1 MNQNLSPTIIAMLT
15 CFALPIASSNACTS
29 LVVSAGDGGFV
40 YGRTMEFGANLGSN
54 LIVIPRN
61 FSITATAPGEPVGT
75 GGKTWKTKYAATGTN
90 FFNMPLLCEGINEKG
105 LTGGLFYFPNF
116 AEFQPLPKGGA
127 ERSIGNIELV
137 TYVLTNFATTDEIKQ
152 GLPKVIVTGIAVA
165 ALQNQ
170 VPPMHYSFHD
180 AAGKSVVVEY
190 TDGGMLNV
198 YDNPTTVLT
207 NSPPFPDHLNTL
219 SQFQQITQYALPP
232 MQIGDLMLPSM
243 GTGSGSSALPGGYT
257 PPSRFVQAFFKRNF
271 APEPATSAE
280 AVPLV
285 FHFMN
290 NFDIPP
296 GLVGEVTGA
305 TNPFS
310 YETTEWTS
318 AVDMKNLR
326 YHIHTFGNSAVRF
339 VDLNEVDLNA
349 DKIRTIKLDQ
359 ESSYTNLSK

>member
-1 MNQNLSPTIIAMLT
+1 MKRYLSSKITAMLT
-15 CFALPIASSNACTS
+15 CLSLSAASANACTS

-54 LIVIPRN
+54 LIIVPRN
-61 FSITATAPGEPVGT
+61 FSITATAPGETVGK

-90 FFNMPLLCEGINEKG
+90 FFDMPLFCEGINEKG

-116 AEFQPLPKGGA
+116 AEFQSLPKGEA
-127 ERSIGNIELV
+127 ANSIGNIELV
-137 TYVLTNFATTDEIKQ
+137 TYVLTNFATTDEIKE
-152 GLPKVIVTGIAVA
+152 GLPKIIVTGIAMA
-165 ALQNQ
+165 ALQNE
-170 VPPMHYSFHD
+170 VPPTHYSFHD

-190 TDGGMLNV
+190 TDGGTLNI

-207 NSPPFPDHLNTL
+207 NSPTFPEHLNTL
-219 SQFQQITQYALPP
+219 SQFQQISQYALPP
-232 MQIGDLMLPSM
+232 MQVGDMKLPSM

-271 APEPATSAE
+271 APEPPTSAE

-296 GLVGEVTGA
+296 GLVGEVTEG
-305 TNPFS
+305 TTPFT

-326 YHIHTFGNSAVRF
+326 YHIHTFGNPAVRF
-339 VDLNEVDLNA
+339 VDLKEVDLNA
-349 DKIRTIKLDQ
+349 DKIRTVKLDQ
-359 ESSYTNLSK
+359 KSSYTNLSK